1 MRVVEHSL
9 WFIGKGLQS
18 FKAVQ
23 YQKWLSCDVV
33 SLLAQGA
40 FKGTWNNHILRDIK
54 EWKVWCIFNK
64 LQWENYIRG
73 RWRLWW
79 QEVRRN
85 RQDWGEAAKN
95 VAQRLSVENCWCSQ
109 FSFCRNGEPGKG
121 LMWKV
126 TWSLMCFL
134 KIIQNWLWTRD
145 GGDTFWVFNIMQL
158 LKQPQWYGLSLRQE
172 QARMMKSRYIGDI
185 NHSRRDRL

>member
-1 MRVVEHSL
+1 M
-9 WFIGKGLQS
+9 
-18 FKAVQ
+18 
-23 YQKWLSCDVV
+23 

-40 FKGTWNNHILRDIK
+40 FKGIWNNHMLRDIK

-64 LQWENYIRG
+64 LQWENYLWG

-95 VAQRLSVENCWCSQ
+95 VARRLSVENCLCSQ

-134 KIIQNWLWTRD
+134 KMIQNWLWTRD
-145 GGDTFWVFNIMQL
+145 GGDTFWVFNITQL
-158 LKQPQWYGLSLRQE
+158 LKQPRWYWLRLRQE